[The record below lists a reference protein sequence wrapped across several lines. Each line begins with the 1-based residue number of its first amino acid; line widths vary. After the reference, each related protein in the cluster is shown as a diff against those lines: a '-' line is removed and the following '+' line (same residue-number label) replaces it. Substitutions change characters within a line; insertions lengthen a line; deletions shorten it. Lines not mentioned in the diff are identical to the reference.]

1 MGKKIRLSG
10 ARFGMD
16 AQSEQSSGEIV
27 VVQPKNNVSA
37 LKRIGKPNSPVAA
50 MEAEPVMEVEE
61 NTATRFMVTVT
72 NDRSGQNGNSAPETN
87 EFNARSLPRQ
97 SSRPLQNPV
106 QSRLGNLNNAQS
118 NQVTDSSIEV
128 IDLDNEP
135 DVAVVGGNSRSSGMN
150 LGRSNLSAFARRPP
164 PPQQSNPIG
173 QQLNQ
178 RLNNRQGM
186 GGGKVLNLNKDTRP
200 NIPALPMDNDLSMQ
214 NRKRKA
220 PSFGMSREDQR
231 IQASLATASDEEKA
245 PLPGGRRKL
254 FVAGFPNR
262 GGTKESEIKEL
273 FEKYGKVEEIW
284 MNMEKGFGFLKLD
297 TKINAEKAKMELDK
311 SSFKERTLNVKVAS
325 QSSVVKVS
333 NLGDFVTNE
342 LLRDAFEAFG
352 DLERVV
358 VACDYHL
365 KPLGYGFVEFAN
377 KKRAEMAIRKIN
389 ENPFVLTKSVKPISV
404 KPLDDNDEE
413 DGVSSKNIRP
423 SQQAMIELS
432 ERPRFLEEGTFE
444 YDVALKWKM
453 QYMFEERQRQ
463 YLEQQLEESRAR
475 LEIEVEDMYKNHK
488 SWILREELRRRQA
501 ELERL
506 EKFQTGDSM
515 LDNKRAYLD
524 RAAQHREEQFRMEEE
539 NFMKHQEQLRRNAEV
554 HLVQQMAGPKSPAYD
569 VPYGGGAANR
579 MSGGIGGGMGRMHE
593 FDSPNLMMDSPR
605 DQRASYGGGLSS
617 GTFSARDSL
626 EYGSA
631 TSTLSAA
638 RALMAGKDAGIQRGG
653 LSSRLGG
660 LKSNAG
666 NDFGD
671 RMMDTFDRND
681 DVQPIRRQQYY

>member
-1 MGKKIRLSG
+1 MG
-10 ARFGMD
+10 
-16 AQSEQSSGEIV
+16 
-27 VVQPKNNVSA
+27 
-37 LKRIGKPNSPVAA
+37 
-50 MEAEPVMEVEE
+50 
-61 NTATRFMVTVT
+61 
-72 NDRSGQNGNSAPETN
+72 
-87 EFNARSLPRQ
+87 
-97 SSRPLQNPV
+97 
-106 QSRLGNLNNAQS
+106 
-118 NQVTDSSIEV
+118 
-128 IDLDNEP
+128 
-135 DVAVVGGNSRSSGMN
+135 
-150 LGRSNLSAFARRPP
+150 
-164 PPQQSNPIG
+164 
-173 QQLNQ
+173 
-178 RLNNRQGM
+178 
-186 GGGKVLNLNKDTRP
+186 
-200 NIPALPMDNDLSMQ
+200 
-214 NRKRKA
+214 
-220 PSFGMSREDQR
+220 
-231 IQASLATASDEEKA
+231 
-245 PLPGGRRKL
+245 
-254 FVAGFPNR
+254 
-262 GGTKESEIKEL
+262 
-273 FEKYGKVEEIW
+273 
-284 MNMEKGFGFLKLD
+284 
-297 TKINAEKAKMELDK
+297 
-311 SSFKERTLNVKVAS
+311 
-325 QSSVVKVS
+325 
-333 NLGDFVTNE
+333 
-342 LLRDAFEAFG
+342 
-352 DLERVV
+352 
-358 VACDYHL
+358 
-365 KPLGYGFVEFAN
+365 
-377 KKRAEMAIRKIN
+377 
-389 ENPFVLTKSVKPISV
+389 VLTKSVKPITV

-554 HLVQQMAGPKSPAYD
+554 HLEQQMAGPKSPAYD
-569 VPYGGGAANR
+569 VPYAGGAANR

-593 FDSPNLMMDSPR
+593 FDSPNRSYSTQELMMNSPR
-605 DQRASYGGGLSS
+605 DSM
-617 GTFSARDSL
+617 

-631 TSTLSAA
+631 TSALSAA